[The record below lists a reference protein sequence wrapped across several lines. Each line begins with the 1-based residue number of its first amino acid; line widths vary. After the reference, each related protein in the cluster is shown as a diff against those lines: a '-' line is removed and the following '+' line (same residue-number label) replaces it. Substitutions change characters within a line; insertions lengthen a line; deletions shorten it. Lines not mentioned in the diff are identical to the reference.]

1 MTIITHHTV
10 RSSCTNSIIVQRLL
24 FRAPEALVS
33 AEVFPEDLP
42 QSFEHI
48 QIANKAIRIG
58 HKFKNL
64 DRPIL
69 CIKIFKI
76 LNWK

>member
-48 QIANKAIRIG
+48 AN
-58 HKFKNL
+58 
-64 DRPIL
+64 
-69 CIKIFKI
+69 
-76 LNWK
+76 